1 MAERLTEYNKTGW
14 VLKLDDPQ
22 NEFEARQQL
31 MIKFKLACEKLGKI
45 EDIMQEYGLIDVQDL
60 KECIESL
67 YDESILAKKLKEFKN
82 VMSKYGIEGVEELD
96 DKLANFDNFMKG
108 NKFETIEDLQN
119 AINGKF
125 IEVFDEKNKIWQ
137 DMVKNL
143 TKTEQDRDTW
153 KRACELAC
161 ENMELPF
168 DILIGNKEFDECHS
182 IVDYFYQQAKKEG
195 E

>member
-1 MAERLTEYNKTGW
+1 MAERLTDHNKTGW
-14 VLKLDDPQ
+14 ALKLDDPQ

-31 MIKFKLACEKLGKI
+31 MSKFKLVCEKLGKL
-45 EDIMQEYGLIDVQDL
+45 EDILE
-60 KECIESL
+60 
-67 YDESILAKKLKEFKN
+67 
-82 VMSKYGIEGVEELD
+82 KYGIESVEELD
-96 DKLANFDNFMKG
+96 KKLANFDNFMKG

-119 AINGKF
+119 ALNGKF

-161 ENMELPF
+161 KKLNDCFNDEQIENGF
-168 DILIGNKEFDECHS
+168 CYR
-182 IVDYFYQQAKKEG
+182 VDCFYQQAKKEK
-195 E
+195 ENEWR